1 VNHPARDRSSE
12 TEPPATSDFGGAAT
26 QWNIYDAYMEDQHRL
41 ALQKEMQKKQKQQA
55 KDAAQGG
62 DESGKNANAGDAADA
77 RLKKKPELMASLPMT
92 KAVRVMERMVNQ
104 NSYDDIAQDFKYW
117 EDQSDQFREGEG
129 TLLPLWKVSKYRL
142 PNQEPAHFPRCASV
156 QGRTPFQSR
165 IHT

>member
-1 VNHPARDRSSE
+1 MNHPARDRSSE

-104 NSYDDIAQDFKYW
+104 NSYECYRARLQVLGGPERPVPGRRGDAVTAV
-117 EDQSDQFREGEG
+117 EGE
-129 TLLPLWKVSKYRL
+129 
-142 PNQEPAHFPRCASV
+142 
-156 QGRTPFQSR
+156 
-165 IHT
+165 